1 MRGKKTDSQFLTDF
15 ISDCVEH
22 QCLTPED
29 MMSAAQTEIDQI
41 NDQIRKVEQLKVRR
55 SKLLDVIATFKEPQ
69 KASKEEV
76 RILSFFQI
84 QNPHICKFI
93 CDAIK
98 VAPCNREKLNSSQY
112 FSHDIN
118 FCIKQLL
125 EQRVI
130 AKMGESLLR
139 GEMFDEYS
147 KFVLQEV

>member
-15 ISDCVEH
+15 ITDCAGR
-22 QCLTPED
+22 QCSTPDE
-29 MMSAAQTEIDQI
+29 MIAAAEQEINQI
-41 NDQIRKVEQLKVRR
+41 NDQIKKVEQLKVRR
-55 SKLLDVIATFKEPQ
+55 SKLLDVIAAFKEPQ

-93 CDAIK
+93 CDTLRT
-98 VAPCNREKLNSSQY
+98 APCGRDKLNSHQY
-112 FSHDIN
+112 SNHDIN